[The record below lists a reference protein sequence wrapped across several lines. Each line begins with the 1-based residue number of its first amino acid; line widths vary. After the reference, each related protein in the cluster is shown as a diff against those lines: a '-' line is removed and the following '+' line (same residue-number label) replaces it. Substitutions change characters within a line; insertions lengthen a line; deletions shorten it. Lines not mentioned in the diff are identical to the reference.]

1 MAAKDYEIVLGRRN
15 AYFAK
20 KKKRTGKGPQI
31 MSRDRLTITD
41 NNIIGLFE
49 FYLRKWC
56 GEHEGEDTIVITNG
70 NGKELFEAKL
80 LDKDDEDF

>member
-49 FYLRKWC
+49 FFLRKWC
-56 GEHEGEDTIVITNG
+56 EEREGEDTVVITNSD
-70 NGKELFEAKL
+70 GKKLFKAKL
-80 LDKDDEDF
+80 LDKEQ